1 MPKILMSSRD
11 KYINNLDAGIEVV
24 WRNKKYIT
32 GNRRHGW
39 VELYK
44 QGKLTESHEVL
55 NRSWEMRSYY
65 NHDHY
70 LLIQEVE
77 QALARQNQ

>member
-1 MPKILMSSRD
+1 MSSRD

-44 QGKLTESHEVL
+44 QGKLIRIAKIKTVL
-55 NRSWEMRSYY
+55 KNCSTY
-65 NHDHY
+65 
-70 LLIQEVE
+70 
-77 QALARQNQ
+77 